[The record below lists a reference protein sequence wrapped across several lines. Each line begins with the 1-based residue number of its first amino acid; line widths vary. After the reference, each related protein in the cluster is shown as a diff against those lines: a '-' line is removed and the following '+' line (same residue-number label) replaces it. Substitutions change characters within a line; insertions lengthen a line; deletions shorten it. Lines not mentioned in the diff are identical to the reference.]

1 MTSEPNPPP
10 RPTGRPDPGPPS
22 KPPRS
27 AMTMRDMLVALGV
40 LIAVVIAIGGLQGSW
55 SFAPAGPSVDP
66 AAVPVVDAPA
76 ELRELA
82 PLVPFAVR
90 IPAVPPDW
98 RSNSVDQDPVD
109 GGGRAVR
116 TGYITP
122 DGRYVSLLQ
131 SDASEQALLAGET
144 GKEAV
149 PGRGPVDVDGQQWV
163 AYGGQ
168 GTSGGRDEP
177 IWITEIPTPN
187 GAPVR
192 MLITGSGSDE
202 SFRTLAEAAQTSTP
216 IPPR

>member
-1 MTSEPNPPP
+1 
-10 RPTGRPDPGPPS
+10 
-22 KPPRS
+22 
-27 AMTMRDMLVALGV
+27 MTMRDMLVALGV
-40 LIAVVIAIGGLQGSW
+40 LIVVVIAIAGLQGSW
-55 SFAPAGPSVDP
+55 SFAPGGPTVDP

-76 ELRELA
+76 ELRQLA
-82 PLVPFAVR
+82 PNVPFPVR
-90 IPAVPPDW
+90 VPAVPADW

-109 GGGRAVR
+109 GGGKAVQV
-116 TGYITP
+116 GYITR
-122 DGRYVSLLQ
+122 DARFLSLLQ
-131 SDASEQALLAGET
+131 SDASEQALLAVVA

-168 GTSGGRDEP
+168 GTSGPRDEP
-177 IWITEIPTPN
+177 IWITEVATPG

-192 MLITGSGSDE
+192 MLITGSGSEE

>member
-1 MTSEPNPPP
+1 MTL
-10 RPTGRPDPGPPS
+10 
-22 KPPRS
+22 
-27 AMTMRDMLVALGV
+27 RDMLVALGV
-40 LIAVVIAIGGLQGSW
+40 LMLVVIAIAGLQRSW
-55 SFAPAGPSVDP
+55 SFAPAGPSIDP

-90 IPAVPPDW
+90 IPAVPADW
-98 RSNSVDQDPVD
+98 RSNSVDQDPVA

-116 TGYITP
+116 TGYVTS
-122 DGRYVSLLQ
+122 DGRYLRLLQ
-131 SDASEQALLAGET
+131 SDASEQALLAV
-144 GKEAV
+144 EAGNEPV

-163 AYGGQ
+163 VYGGQ

-177 IWITEIPTPN
+177 IWITEVPTPN

-202 SFRTLAEAAQTSTP
+202 SFRTLAQAAQTSAP
-216 IPPR
+216 IAPR

>member
-1 MTSEPNPPP
+1 MTL
-10 RPTGRPDPGPPS
+10 
-22 KPPRS
+22 
-27 AMTMRDMLVALGV
+27 RDMLVALGV
-40 LIAVVIAIGGLQGSW
+40 LILVVIAIAGLQRSW
-55 SFAPAGPSVDP
+55 SFTPAGPSIDP

-90 IPAVPPDW
+90 IPAVPSDW
-98 RSNSVDQDPVD
+98 RSNSVDQDPVA

-122 DGRYVSLLQ
+122 DGRYLRLLQ
-131 SDASEQALLAGET
+131 SDASEQALLAVEA

-168 GTSGGRDEP
+168 GTSEGRDEP
-177 IWITEIPTPN
+177 IWITEVGMAN

-192 MLITGSGSDE
+192 MLITGSGTDE
-202 SFRTLAEAAQTSTP
+202 SFRTLARAAQTSEP
-216 IPPR
+216 IAPR